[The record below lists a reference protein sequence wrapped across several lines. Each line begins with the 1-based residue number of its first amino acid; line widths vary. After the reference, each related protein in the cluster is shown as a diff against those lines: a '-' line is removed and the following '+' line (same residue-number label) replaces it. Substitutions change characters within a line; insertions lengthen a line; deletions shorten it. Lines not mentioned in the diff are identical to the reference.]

1 MGGECD
7 LGGMLVDRRS
17 PAVIRRREVDPAL
30 SVREARVK
38 GEIGGRWGFARV
50 RQRAWVYVCD
60 TSEFR
65 MSEG

>member
-1 MGGECD
+1 MIW
-7 LGGMLVDRRS
+7 GGMLVDRRS
-17 PAVIRRREVDPAL
+17 PAVIRRREGDPAA

-38 GEIGGRWGFARV
+38 GEIGGRWGFAR
-50 RQRAWVYVCD
+50 AWVYVCD